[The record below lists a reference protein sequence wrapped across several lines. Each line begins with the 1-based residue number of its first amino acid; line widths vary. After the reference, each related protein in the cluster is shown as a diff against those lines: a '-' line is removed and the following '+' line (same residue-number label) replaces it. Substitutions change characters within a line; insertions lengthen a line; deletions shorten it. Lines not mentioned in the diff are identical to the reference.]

1 MYTCRRFQTVL
12 MNEAMTKN
20 QFVELTLNDKIEL
33 VIDRGVELLNRV
45 FLFYIIRLYSVDGF
59 YVEVWYRTS
68 ANRIDRIDAV
78 ELEEV
83 FHLYEKSIN
92 IEDLFKK

>member
-1 MYTCRRFQTVL
+1 
-12 MNEAMTKN
+12 MTKN

-78 ELEEV
+78 ELEDV

-92 IEDLFKK
+92 IEDLFKG